1 MIGVGLVLPLM
12 MFRWKEVGISP
23 ASLGM
28 VGSIYS
34 GSQLVGGLI
43 LGKLGDRGL
52 GRKRTLLLSFAGAGV
67 SYALVGLANSVEIL
81 VLSRSGHFELCA
93 NYSALALWEHH
104 LAHTKPNLHG
114 AQSRADLRERRFRR
128 WRAGGRSDA

>member
-23 ASLGM
+23 ARLGM

-34 GSQLVGGLI
+34 GSQLVGGLV

-52 GRKRTLLLSFAGAGV
+52 VEPVHAVHGWQWAACCC
-67 SYALVGLANSVEIL
+67 LA
-81 VLSRSGHFELCA
+81 RDG
-93 NYSALALWEHH
+93 
-104 LAHTKPNLHG
+104 
-114 AQSRADLRERRFRR
+114 
-128 WRAGGRSDA
+128 